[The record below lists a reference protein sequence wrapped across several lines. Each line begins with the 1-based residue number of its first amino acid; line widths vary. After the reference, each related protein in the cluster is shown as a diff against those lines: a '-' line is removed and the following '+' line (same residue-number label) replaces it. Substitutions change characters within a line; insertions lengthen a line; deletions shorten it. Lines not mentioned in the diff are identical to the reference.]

1 MRLAAGQIAAGAAG
15 QRSEFMEGAGLVGYH
30 DGGAGYAGRARRA
43 EEALA
48 DSDRVGLRVYI

>member
-15 QRSEFMEGAGLVGYH
+15 QRSELIAGAGLVGYRG
-30 DGGAGYAGRARRA
+30 GGAGYAGRARRA

-48 DSDRVGLRVYI
+48 DSDRVGLRAYI